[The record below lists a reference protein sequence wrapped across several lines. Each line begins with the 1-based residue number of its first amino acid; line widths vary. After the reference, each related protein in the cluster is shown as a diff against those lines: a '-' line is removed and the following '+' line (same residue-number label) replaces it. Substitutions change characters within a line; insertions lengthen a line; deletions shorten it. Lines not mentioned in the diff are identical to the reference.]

1 LSAVALACFSAG
13 AGAAG
18 ALDTA
23 AGLLKL
29 NAGAAASDGAAAAVN
44 DGAAAAANDGAAA
57 AVNGEAVGPPAGAK
71 AKVLLAA
78 GAAPNRPPPPAGAAG
93 AAPNS
98 PPLAAAGAG
107 ANGEAGVLAAS
118 GLAAAGPP
126 KEKPPGAAG
135 AGEAAG
141 AAEPTDE
148 ARNEFCLNPVK
159 PTLTS
164 LDPILLSSWPSS
176 P

>member
-1 LSAVALACFSAG
+1 M

-18 ALDTA
+18 ALDAA

-29 NAGAAASDGAAAAVN
+29 NAGAAASDGTAAAASDGAAAAAS
-44 DGAAAAANDGAAA
+44 DGAAAAANGD
-57 AVNGEAVGPPAGAK
+57 EVGPPAGAK
-71 AKVLLAA
+71 AKVLL
-78 GAAPNRPPPPAGAAG
+78 AAG

-126 KEKPPGAAG
+126 KEKPPEAAG

-164 LDPILLSSWPSS
+164 FDPILLSSWPSS